1 MVRKDV
7 TMISKIRAWDKEK
20 NCWTNYA
27 ISDDLPIF
35 YDKHIGSW
43 HRKNKDRFVLMQ
55 STGLKDKNGVEIYEG
70 DIVKVETRGG
80 VVYGDVKYKSCSFM
94 ICSEDMDRIMLDC
107 WDYEV
112 IGNIYENPELMEV

>member
-1 MVRKDV
+1 M
-7 TMISKIRAWDKEK
+7 MIPKFRAWDKQLK
-20 NCWTNYA
+20 RWTKYE
-27 ISDDLPIF
+27 ITDDLQRF
-35 YDKHIGSW
+35 YGKDKDCWYCDIYN
-43 HRKNKDRFVLMQ
+43 HRFKLLQ
-55 STGLKDKNGVEIYEG
+55 STGLTDINDNEIFEG

-112 IGNIYENPELMEV
+112 IGNIYANPELMEGER

>member
-1 MVRKDV
+1 
-7 TMISKIRAWDKEK
+7 MIPKFRVWDK
-20 NCWTNYA
+20 
-27 ISDDLPIF
+27 DLKILRPVAYIDMQKQIVAYFIGDLAVAANPI
-35 YDKHIGSW
+35 KKII
-43 HRKNKDRFVLMQ
+43 LMQ
-55 STGLKDKNGVEIYEG
+55 STGMKDKTGTEIYEG

-94 ICSEDMDRIMLDC
+94 ICSEDMDRIMLYC

>member
-1 MVRKDV
+1 
-7 TMISKIRAWDKEK
+7 MIPKFRVWDKNIK
-20 NCWTNYA
+20 VLRPADFIDLQKQIVTYH
-27 ISDDLPIF
+27 ISDLTLSAIPF
-35 YDKHIGSW
+35 
-43 HRKNKDRFVLMQ
+43 KNIVLMQ

-107 WDYEV
+107 WDYEI
-112 IGNIYENPELMEV
+112 IGNIYENSELMEK

>member
-1 MVRKDV
+1 
-7 TMISKIRAWDKEK
+7 MIPKFRAWDNENK
-20 NCWTNYA
+20 CWTNYA
-27 ISDDLPIF
+27 ITDDLQIF
-35 YDKHIGSW
+35 YDKYTGRW
-43 HRKNKDRFVLMQ
+43 HRKNKDRFVLVQ
-55 STGLKDKNGVEIYEG
+55 STGLKDKNGEEVYEG